1 LNKNYSNQALMD
13 KNFCII
19 EIIKIKDE
27 KYKTT
32 NIDQAESIM
41 FVTSKNI
48 SEDDMNN
55 NNFFEIKKGIISSRN
70 KTKSDDKDP
79 DSESIIVYEDKKFT
93 IDEFLKYL
101 TKEIKFLLEEGHHL
115 ESYLSDECKYIYK
128 DIFALQKDI
137 NYLENFYLREEFG

>member
-19 EIIKIKDE
+19 EIEEIKDE

-32 NIDQAESIM
+32 
-41 FVTSKNI
+41 I
-48 SEDDMNN
+48 STKQNQLS
-55 NNFFEIKKGIISSRN
+55 IISSRN

-79 DSESIIVYEDKKFT
+79 DSKSIIVYEDKKFT

-101 TKEIKFLLEEGHHL
+101 TEEIKFLLEEGRRL
-115 ESYLSDECKYIYK
+115 ESYLSDEYKNIHK
-128 DIFALQKDI
+128 DILALQKDI
-137 NYLENFYLREEFG
+137 NYLENFYLKEEFGEYYGVIII